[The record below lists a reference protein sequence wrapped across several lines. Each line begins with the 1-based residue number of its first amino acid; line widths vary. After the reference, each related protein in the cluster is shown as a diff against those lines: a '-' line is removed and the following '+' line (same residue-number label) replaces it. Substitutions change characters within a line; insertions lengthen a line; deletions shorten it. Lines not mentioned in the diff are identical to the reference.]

1 MSRPA
6 VVLLSLPLAETRP
19 RLNRTRVAD
28 GIEASRKKKSD
39 ASSTPKW
46 TPIAKTPPRRA
57 GSLVSE
63 MSSLGEFEHDVT
75 EATAGQHLS
84 LVPALSEPKS
94 SADESCDETIQG
106 KLGFQELLLIH
117 RSLEAVRT
125 LGLVERQDTLLND
138 TIQLVEVV
146 LREVL
151 IGEQAQGSY
160 GNRRGESFR
169 WGPNPARSAR
179 RLAV

>member
-1 MSRPA
+1 
-6 VVLLSLPLAETRP
+6 
-19 RLNRTRVAD
+19 
-28 GIEASRKKKSD
+28 
-39 ASSTPKW
+39 
-46 TPIAKTPPRRA
+46 
-57 GSLVSE
+57 LVSE
-63 MSSLGEFEHDVT
+63 IGSLEEFGYDVAHDG
-75 EATAGQHLS
+75 AGQHLS
-84 LVPALSEPKS
+84 LVPAPSEPKS

-106 KLGFQELLLIH
+106 KLGFEELVLIH

-151 IGEQAQGSY
+151 IGEQAHGSY
-160 GNRRGESFR
+160 GNRRGESFL

>member
-1 MSRPA
+1 
-6 VVLLSLPLAETRP
+6 
-19 RLNRTRVAD
+19 
-28 GIEASRKKKSD
+28 
-39 ASSTPKW
+39 
-46 TPIAKTPPRRA
+46 
-57 GSLVSE
+57 
-63 MSSLGEFEHDVT
+63 MSSREEFGYDVAHDR
-75 EATAGQHLS
+75 AGQHLS
-84 LVPALSEPKS
+84 LVPELSEPKS
-94 SADESCDETIQG
+94 SAAESCDETVQG
-106 KLGFQELLLIH
+106 KLGFRELLLIH

-160 GNRRGESFR
+160 GNRRRESFL
-169 WGPNPARSAR
+169 WGPNPAA